1 MLLREFSLMYKDVSY
16 IIVIN
21 YNASVPE
28 DIKESI
34 RKHLCADGTIIYL
47 GNNMYGSDS
56 PVYSVN
62 LTKSLSEN
70 IPHVSDYISN
80 MNLLRVTDIDDL
92 KRVLK

>member
-21 YNASVPE
+21 YNDMVSE
-28 DIKESI
+28 TSKETI
-34 RKHLCADGTIIYL
+34 RKQLCSDGRLVYL

-56 PVYSVN
+56 PVYSVM

-70 IPHVSDYISN
+70 IPNVSDYIIN

-92 KRVLK
+92 TRVLE